1 MYWETAISTQIDTH
15 GHFKVFNE
23 QNESLEPSSTD
34 SSQVSWNNCPLF
46 RISYPAAIGRARQA
60 QQGAT
65 GLALLEEGRG
75 EAMLPVHKTLPRLHA
90 QLRRETAPPQGDTGT
105 AFFKYFLKVFTHS
118 RLTAVFACSKAASY
132 PSLTAL
138 SSRRQTPGM
147 KNVRTPRFNASIYP
161 LSFIVQVIWLSAD
174 QWPLM
179 SSL

>member
-1 MYWETAISTQIDTH
+1 MYWETAISTQIGTH

-34 SSQVSWNNCPLF
+34 SSQVSWNNCALF

-105 AFFKYFLKVFTHS
+105 AFFKYFLKF
-118 RLTAVFACSKAASY
+118 
-132 PSLTAL
+132 SLTHVWPQFLLAA
-138 SSRRQTPGM
+138 RRRLIPH
-147 KNVRTPRFNASIYP
+147 
-161 LSFIVQVIWLSAD
+161 WLHSHRGD
-174 QWPLM
+174 RRRGWRM
-179 SSL
+179 